1 MKGGDTYMKCTDCK
15 NFKVQETIEKNE
27 DPNKAAGTCTVNNKS
42 CDPGDE
48 CKTGLFD
55 KMGAI

>member
-1 MKGGDTYMKCTDCK
+1 MKCSDCK
-15 NFKVQETIEKNE
+15 NYKVGVEHDKKDVTK
-27 DPNKAAGTCTVNNKS
+27 KTGGTCTINNKV

-55 KMGAI
+55 KMSAM

>member
-1 MKGGDTYMKCTDCK
+1 MKCSDCK
-15 NFKVQETIEKNE
+15 NFKVQVKTIKK
-27 DPNKAAGTCTVNNKS
+27 DNKDKSAGTCTINNTV

-55 KMGAI
+55 KTGAI

>member
-1 MKGGDTYMKCTDCK
+1 MKCNECK
-15 NFKVQETIEKNE
+15 NFKVQRSVINKN
-27 DPNKAAGTCTVNNKS
+27 DKDSAAGTCTISNAV

-55 KMGAI
+55 KLSAI

>member
-1 MKGGDTYMKCTDCK
+1 MKCSDCK
-15 NFKVQETIEKNE
+15 NFKVQKDNAEKDDKEN
-27 DPNKAAGTCTVNNKS
+27 AYGTCIINDTV

-55 KMGAI
+55 KTGAI